1 MEFTEDDEG
10 ASVFDADREKI
21 GVVVEV
27 RDGEAYVEP
36 EPSLAEE
43 IRAKLDWGSHEADDD
58 AYALKSD
65 WVDEIE
71 EGEILLKTRPER

>member
-1 MEFTEDDEG
+1 MEFTQEDQG
-10 ASVFDADREKI
+10 KSVFDANSEKV

-43 IRAKLDWGSHEADDD
+43 LKAKLDWGDPEPDED
-58 AYALKSD
+58 AYPIRD
-65 WVDEIE
+65 EWVE
-71 EGEILLKTRPER
+71 EVDDKEILLRTRP